1 MLPSFTVPKRVRAPR
16 NELRVD
22 QLVVD
27 TPVSKFIDCSI
38 CQMNLRPDGAMSRS
52 PRKPMYE
59 FCTSTAL
66 RAPGD
71 TAAQPPVFVAPAP
84 VVEVPQMPV
93 VDTSV
98 ETVAPFVPVAFV
110 EGWLGS
116 LLVP

>member
-1 MLPSFTVPKRVRAPR
+1 MLPSFTVPRRVRTPW
-16 NELRVD
+16 NELRLD

-71 TAAQPPVFVAPAP
+71 
-84 VVEVPQMPV
+84 VVVQAVPQVAAAPL
-93 VDTSV
+93 TSV
-98 ETVAPFVPVAFV
+98 ETSVLVGCV
-110 EGWLGS
+110 GS